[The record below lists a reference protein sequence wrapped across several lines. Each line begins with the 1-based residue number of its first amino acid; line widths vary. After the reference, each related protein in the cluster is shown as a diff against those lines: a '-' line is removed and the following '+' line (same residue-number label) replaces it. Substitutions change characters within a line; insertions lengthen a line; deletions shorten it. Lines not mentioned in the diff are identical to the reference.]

1 MKEFILIKPGELIL
15 KGLNK
20 KDFKKKLIKDIKTKI
35 NSFGSFEIKSSQS
48 VISVEPLSLGVS
60 TDNILDIFKNVFG
73 VASVSKSVFCEKNVD
88 DIKLTAKKYL
98 ASKLSTVK
106 TFKVETKRAD
116 KFFPF
121 NSYQISADVGEFL
134 LNEFKNLKVDVHSPD
149 LTVYVEIRDFG
160 AYISTNPVKGIGGLP
175 YGSCGKVLSLIS
187 GGIDSPV
194 ASFMIAKRGAT
205 VLMLHFISPPYTSD
219 RALDKVRI
227 LIKKLNIYIS
237 KIKLHIVN
245 ITEIQEVTKKQCKED
260 FFTIIMRRFMMKIA
274 ENIALNNKCKAIVTG
289 ESLGQ
294 VASQTLGAL
303 LCTNAACN
311 ILPILRPLIGMD
323 KDEIVTIARKINTF
337 ETSILPYEDCC
348 TVFVPKHPKTRPLID
363 DILEEEK
370 KLDIDELI
378 SRAIN
383 TLTVEEIRN

>member
-20 KDFKKKLIKDIKTKI
+20 KDFEKKLIKDIKTKI

-160 AYISTNPVKGIGGLP
+160 AYISTNPVKGI
-175 YGSCGKVLSLIS
+175 
-187 GGIDSPV
+187 
-194 ASFMIAKRGAT
+194 
-205 VLMLHFISPPYTSD
+205 
-219 RALDKVRI
+219 
-227 LIKKLNIYIS
+227 
-237 KIKLHIVN
+237 
-245 ITEIQEVTKKQCKED
+245 
-260 FFTIIMRRFMMKIA
+260 A
-274 ENIALNNKCKAIVTG
+274 EK
-289 ESLGQ
+289 
-294 VASQTLGAL
+294 
-303 LCTNAACN
+303 
-311 ILPILRPLIGMD
+311 
-323 KDEIVTIARKINTF
+323 F
-337 ETSILPYEDCC
+337 
-348 TVFVPKHPKTRPLID
+348 
-363 DILEEEK
+363 
-370 KLDIDELI
+370 
-378 SRAIN
+378 
-383 TLTVEEIRN
+383 